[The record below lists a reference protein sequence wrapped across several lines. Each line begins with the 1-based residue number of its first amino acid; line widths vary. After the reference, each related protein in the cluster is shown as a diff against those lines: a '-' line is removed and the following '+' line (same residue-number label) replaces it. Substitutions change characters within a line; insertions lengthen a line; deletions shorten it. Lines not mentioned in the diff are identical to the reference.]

1 MNRGR
6 AVAAAVVLTLAAGAC
21 GGGDAPSSPSTPPP
35 GPRPSFVVV
44 IADDM
49 AYGLFGP
56 ARRFPF
62 LRLPNLE
69 RLTARGTSFDNAYVT
84 TSLCSPSRASLLT
97 GLYAHTHGVTRNEQV
112 ELSSSIATWPQLL
125 QAAGYETAFVG
136 KWHMNAQ
143 TDAPRP
149 GFTYWLSFRGQGVYE
164 NPLLNENGRAV
175 QRTGYLTDLLTDHA
189 VDWLRRPRTAPFA
202 LILSHKAPHNPAVP
216 APRHA
221 SMLPDAALPEPAS
234 FEDTFADKPAWQRR
248 YAVCGG
254 VASAFTTCPD
264 PQPAVL
270 APAPW
275 PAQDPGRLA
284 YLRTL
289 LSLDE
294 SVGRV
299 MAEVEAQGRASSTY
313 FVFLSDNG
321 LFLGEHRIGDKR
333 LAYEESLHVP
343 LVVAGPG
350 VAAASVEP
358 MVLNLDLAPT
368 LLELAGV
375 AVPASMQG
383 LSFAPILRGGRAELR
398 DAFLYEY
405 ANDPALPVIPR
416 ILGMRTPNRKLVTY
430 PDSPGEEEM
439 YDLASDPH
447 ELKNLAREPEWAGAR
462 LQLERRLSRLVDE
475 TGPSR

>member
-1 MNRGR
+1 MTRTR
-6 AVAAAVVLTLAAGAC
+6 ATPAAILLALTVGAC
-21 GGGDAPSSPSTPPP
+21 GGSDAPSAPSAPPP

-97 GLYAHTHGVTRNEQV
+97 GLYAHAHGVLSNEQV
-112 ELSSSIATWPQLL
+112 ELPASLATYPQLL
-125 QAAGYETAFVG
+125 QSAGYETAFVG

-143 TDAPRP
+143 SDAPRP

-164 NPLLNENGRAV
+164 NPLLNENGRAI
-175 QRTGYLTDLLTDHA
+175 QRSGYLTDLLTDYA

-202 LILSHKAPHNPAVP
+202 LILSHKAPHSPAVP

-221 SMLPDAALPEPAS
+221 SMLPDAALPEPPS
-234 FEDTFADKPAWQRR
+234 FEDTFAGKPAWQRR
-248 YAVCGG
+248 YAMCGG
-254 VASAFTTCPD
+254 VAAAYTNCPD

-270 APAPW
+270 SPTPW
-275 PAQDPGRLA
+275 PAQEPGRLA
-284 YLRTL
+284 YMRTL

-350 VAAASVEP
+350 VQAASVEP

-368 LLELAGV
+368 VLELAGV
-375 AVPASMQG
+375 PVPASMQG
-383 LSFAPILRGGRAELR
+383 RSFAGILRGGRGELR

-405 ANDPALPVIPR
+405 ANDAALPVVPR
-416 ILGMRTPNRKLVTY
+416 ILALRTPNRKLVTY
-430 PDSPGEEEM
+430 PESPGEEEM

-447 ELKNLAREPEWAGAR
+447 ELRNLAREPEWAAAR
-462 LQLERRLSRLVDE
+462 LQLERRLSRLVEE
-475 TGPSR
+475 TGAPR